1 MSNPSPTRPKPLV
14 DSAAATHDL
23 TVLERKEDGN
33 KQPIRKTR
41 IERFDWRG
49 EGVVGDNHTD

>member
-1 MSNPSPTRPKPLV
+1 MSNPSPTRPKSLV
-14 DSAAATHDL
+14 DRAAAARDL
-23 TVLERKEDGN
+23 TVLEREEEGN
-33 KQPIRKTR
+33 KQPIRKSR